1 MQEKF
6 PMQNPHVAMS
16 VWFSVQPA
24 ALIDSYLTG
33 GMMQD
38 WSLGW
43 ELQPI
48 CSGLHLWTTFHA
60 TCQGSHHE
68 SSNTLNLRVWFL
80 LWSTCFHVYLIQFL
94 LQVFFCCQF
103 YIFSTLAL
111 RHSPFIAGGKYTY
124 RGFLLVFLFR
134 KIIQQTQRSQSCMN
148 FNFILSAAQR
158 TG

>member
-1 MQEKF
+1 
-6 PMQNPHVAMS
+6 MQNPHVAMS

-24 ALIDSYLTG
+24 ALIDSYLAG

-38 WSLGW
+38 WTLGW

-60 TCQGSHHE
+60 TCQGSHHQ
-68 SSNTLNLRVWFL
+68 SSNTLDLRVCFF

-94 LQVFFCCQF
+94 LQVFFLFFAASFTFFQHF
-103 YIFSTLAL
+103 HFATLRL
-111 RHSPFIAGGKYTY
+111 SRVVNIHVGDFC
-124 RGFLLVFLFR
+124 FFLFR